1 MRTMEQ
7 AMSTA
12 VDRQRFTLL
21 LMSIFASLAT
31 MMAAVGIY
39 GVVSF
44 QMRQRQREL
53 GIRLALGALPQ
64 SLVRTFTIHEARPIA
79 AGMLAGVVASIFLAK
94 LIGSLLFETSLTD
107 PVSLAGSAVVLGLLA
122 CLGCYLPIRRASQ
135 VDPLQILREE

>member
-1 MRTMEQ
+1 
-7 AMSTA
+7 
-12 VDRQRFTLL
+12 
-21 LMSIFASLAT
+21 
-31 MMAAVGIY
+31 
-39 GVVSF
+39 
-44 QMRQRQREL
+44 MRQRQREL